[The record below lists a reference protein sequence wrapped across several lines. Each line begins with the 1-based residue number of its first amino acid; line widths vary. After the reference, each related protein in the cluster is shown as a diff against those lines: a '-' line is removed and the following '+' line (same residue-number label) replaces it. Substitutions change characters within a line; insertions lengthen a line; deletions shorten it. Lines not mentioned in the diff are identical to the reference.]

1 MVGGGWGRMHRWSRR
16 ARRRSCSRH
25 SGRQEADRDE
35 GECGGNPRI
44 IAAIA
49 FVGHERSE
57 RPSDTRA
64 VLFARRR
71 RAARDETSSS
81 NDRRPSG
88 RGGSPCEVCDTE
100 THPCWQG
107 AACRASR
114 ATQAVC
120 IQAAA
125 RGSRR
130 PTRPKGGRQQG
141 CGLATEKGVAWPGL
155 AVLGGSGEG
164 PGGTWCMEDGTT
176 SAGSMRFG
184 QSHLLTPTAHLGHPP
199 RQPVSAGDARSGKR
213 REDAACRV
221 STAHVREGHNAV
233 AVTPARWRVLR
244 ESCAR

>member
-1 MVGGGWGRMHRWSRR
+1 MVGGGGCIARADVHDDGPAADTAAVRR
-16 ARRRSCSRH
+16 QIATKVNAAC
-25 SGRQEADRDE
+25 
-35 GECGGNPRI
+35 NPRI

-64 VLFARRR
+64 VLFAHRR

-100 THPCWQG
+100 THPCWQC
-107 AACRASR
+107 AAYRASR

-125 RGSRR
+125 RGSRLLDS
-130 PTRPKGGRQQG
+130 PKGGRQQG